1 MNQQQK
7 DMSGVLFKNGRK
19 EQPNH
24 PDYKGSA
31 MVNGQDMWISAWIKP
46 TRDGTG
52 RFMSLAFTPKDKRAA
67 PPQPVRQDRQ
77 QPRQDVRRPPADD
90 DFDDRPF

>member
-7 DMSGVLFKNGRK
+7 DMNGVLFKNDRK
-19 EQPNH
+19 EKPNH

-52 RFMSLAFTPKDKRAA
+52 RFMSLAFSPKEK
-67 PPQPVRQDRQ
+67 QPQDRQ
-77 QPRQDVRRPPADD
+77 ARPRTRYEPPADD
-90 DFDDRPF
+90 FDDSPPL

>member
-1 MNQQQK
+1 
-7 DMSGVLFKNGRK
+7 MSGVLFKNDRK

-31 MVNGQDMWISAWIKP
+31 MVNGRDMWISAWIKP

-52 RFMSLAFTPKDKRAA
+52 RFMSLAFTPKDKRA
-67 PPQPVRQDRQ
+67 PQPPARQDRQ